1 MKRPR
6 YDHKTPR
13 FREGQYI
20 VITEL
25 HEDDSVT
32 GLRLGHV
39 YKILSMKPWL
49 HCNYSEYR
57 GELEFYRYTRD
68 DRSNWRFAKTEEV
81 SKFIDNKGPCA
92 AVVIN
97 VDNYSII

>member
-1 MKRPR
+1 MSAPK

-20 VITEL
+20 VITKI
-25 HEDDSVT
+25 HVDDKIA
-32 GLRLGHV
+32 GLKLGYV
-39 YKILSMKPWL
+39 YTQHNMKPWFY
-49 HCNYSEYR
+49 CSFGDGTGIR
-57 GELEFYRYTRD
+57 EFYRYTRE

-81 SKFIDNKGPCA
+81 KRFIDNKGPCVA
-92 AVVIN
+92 IVMN